1 LCKYCSLSFCE
12 ENAMRIKPEVIDE
25 LLKDYKKPEDVL
37 GQNGLLKQLTK
48 ALLERAMN
56 AELTHHLG
64 YEKHERSTEKEEN
77 ARNGSS
83 EKTLETDQGEMVV
96 QVPRDRN
103 ATFEPQI
110 VRKHQRR
117 FAGFDDKIVSMYAR
131 GMSTR
136 EIQGHLEEIYGVEV
150 SPALISEVTDAVVE
164 ELKAWQNRA
173 LEPLYPIIFMD
184 ALYVKI
190 RHEGRVENRA
200 VYVALGINLEGRKE
214 VLGLWTSGNEGA
226 KFWLTVL
233 TELRNRGVKDVF
245 LVCVDG
251 LKGFPQAIES
261 VYPQAEVQL
270 CIVHM
275 VRASLNYVNWKE
287 RKRVAT
293 DLKPIYRATTAGQ
306 AELELAGFAT
316 KWGDKYGA
324 IVKVWRENWER
335 VIPFYAFPEEVR
347 RVVYTTNAVESLHM
361 SLRKIIKNRGSFP
374 NEEAAMKLLYLAL
387 KNVAKKWE
395 TVQNWKSALN
405 RFEILW
411 GDRIKTAQ
419 GIGV

>member
-1 LCKYCSLSFCE
+1 
-12 ENAMRIKPEVIDE
+12 MRIKPEVIDE

-37 GQNGLLKQLTK
+37 GENGLLKQLTK
-48 ALLERAMN
+48 ALLERALN

-64 YEKHERSTEKEEN
+64 YEKHERVAEKGEN
-77 ARNGSS
+77 ARNGAS
-83 EKTLETDQGEMVV
+83 EKTLETEQGEMVV

-117 FAGFDDKIVSMYAR
+117 FAGFDDKIISMYAR

-136 EIQGHLEEIYGVEV
+136 EIQGHLEEMYGVEV
-150 SPALISEVTDAVVE
+150 SPALISEVTDAVIE
-164 ELKAWQNRA
+164 ELKAWQSRA
-173 LEPLYPIIFMD
+173 LEALYPILFLD

-190 RHEGRVENRA
+190 RHEGRIENRA
-200 VYVALGINLEGRKE
+200 VYVAMGINLEGRKE

-226 KFWLTVL
+226 KFWLGVL

-245 LVCVDG
+245 VVCVDG

-261 VYPQAEVQL
+261 VYPQAEVQM
-270 CIVHM
+270 CIVHLI
-275 VRASLNYVNWKE
+275 RASLNYVNWKD
-287 RKRVAT
+287 RKKVAA
-293 DLKPIYRATTAGQ
+293 DLKPIYRAATAEQ
-306 AELELAGFAT
+306 AEVEVAVFSGQ
-316 KWGDKYGA
+316 WGDKYGA
-324 IVKVWRENWER
+324 IVKLWKENWER
-335 VIPFYAFPEEVR
+335 VIPFFAFPEEVR

-361 SLRKIIKNRGSFP
+361 SMRKIIKNRGSFT
-374 NEEAAMKLLYLAL
+374 NEEAALKLLYLAM

-411 GDRIKTAQ
+411 GDRIKAAVGTS
-419 GIGV
+419 G